1 MNLNTTNTH
10 NTKNPKTGAVM
21 VVGGGIGGMQAAL
34 DLADS
39 GFYVYLVEKSS
50 SIGGRMAQ
58 LDKTF
63 PTNDCSMCIMSPKLV
78 ECGRHLNIEILT
90 LSEIENIDGEEGN
103 FQVRVHQKARYIDP
117 DKCTGCGDCAQ
128 ACPVSLPDEFNQKL
142 GMRAA
147 TYLTYPQSVPRVYAI
162 DKLDR
167 PPCISAC
174 PANIN
179 VQGYV
184 AMVKAGKYK
193 EAIEIIMKDMPL
205 PGILG
210 RVCVRFCEE
219 QCRRKEL
226 DEPVSIKELKR
237 FAADQVDILSL
248 PIPEIPY
255 KEGRVAIIGS
265 GPSGLAAAYFLALD
279 GYRSTIFEALDIP
292 GGMLAVGIPEFRL
305 PREVVEAEIAN
316 ITRYGVEI
324 QTNSPIGKDK
334 TIDDLLDKD
343 GFKAVYIATG
353 AHKGMKLNIPGED
366 DYATF
371 SQCAPWLREVNQG
384 AIKEIK
390 GKVIVLGGGNAAI
403 DAARVSLR
411 LGADEVHI
419 VYRRTRNEMP
429 ADPFEIE
436 EALAEGIQ
444 LHVLITPTEVEG
456 DHGTLTGITCLKNRL
471 GEPDSSGRRRP
482 VPIEGS
488 EFFIPADHIIAAIG
502 QTLDTSFAADTKDIT
517 FSDYGLLT
525 VNPDTLATKKKG
537 VFAGG
542 DVVTGP
548 RTVIEAIAQGK
559 QAAAA
564 IAASLQ
570 GNEIPSFTETDHTEK
585 TYTPIDP
592 HEPQKA
598 RAPVPTLPVTERI
611 HTFEEA
617 NLSMDE
623 ATAQQEAGRCLD
635 CGVCCECFQCVEAC
649 KAEAIDHDMTD
660 KWLDITVGSVI
671 LAPGFQPYDP
681 ALNDTYHY
689 GHFPNVV
696 TSLEFER
703 ILSASG
709 PYEGHLI
716 RPSDKKEPKKIAWIQ
731 CVGSRNTHVGDKGY
745 CSAVCCTYAIKQAM
759 VAKEHSSEPLDA
771 AIFFIDIRTYGK
783 DFEKFFN
790 RAKDDVGVRFIKS
803 RINNILPGEE
813 EGNLTIRYTD
823 EAGRIIHEEFDI
835 VVLSVGLDIPQESMA
850 LAQKMGVELNTY
862 NFVSTKTFEPVRTT
876 KDGIYICGAFQGPK
890 DIPETV
896 MQASAAAAATSG
908 FLADQRHTLTKEKE
922 YPEEI
927 DITGQEARI
936 GVFVCHCGI
945 NIGGVVN
952 VPEVTEYAS
961 TLPHVV
967 VTDENLFTCS
977 QDTQDRIKERI
988 EEFKLNR
995 VVVASCSART
1005 HEPLFQD
1012 TIREAGLNPYL
1023 FSMANIRDQDSWVHQ
1038 SDKEGATKK
1047 AKDLVRMAVA
1057 YAAELSPLYRST
1069 LPVIKRALIVGGGIA
1084 GMTAA
1089 LNIAQQGFAVVLV
1102 EIEKELGG
1110 MGRKIHRTLQG
1121 DNIQKYV
1128 NDLIEK
1134 VMQNEKIEILTET
1147 IVVDFSG
1154 TKGNFKTALT
1164 VGPAMYH
1171 REINH
1176 GALIVATGA
1185 LEYTPQEYLYGESE
1199 KVKTQV
1205 ELEDILS
1212 GEESRIKEW
1221 KNVVMIQCVGSRNKE
1236 NPNCSRVC
1244 CQQAIKNAIAVK
1256 EINPDTNIFILH
1268 RDIRTYAFLEDYY
1281 RKAREM
1287 GIHFVR
1293 YKEDEEPKV
1302 EQSEGG
1308 IHVTVKDLTL
1318 GREITFNPDQVILSA
1333 GVVAGDI
1340 EELASII
1347 KAPLTNE
1354 RFFLEAHVKLRP
1366 VDTQSDGIFICG
1378 LAHSPR
1384 LIDESISQALA
1395 ASSRAC
1401 CLLSQDSIEVGGVV
1415 ATVDP
1420 DLCAAC
1426 LICVRTCPYEVP
1438 FINADGVSEIDI
1450 SKCHGCGVCAAECPA
1465 KAITLSHFQ
1474 DAQILAQIDALMEA
1488 G

>member
-1 MNLNTTNTH
+1 MITFKLNG
-10 NTKNPKTGAVM
+10 KDV
-21 VVGGGIGGMQAAL
+21 Q
-34 DLADS
+34 
-39 GFYVYLVEKSS
+39 
-50 SIGGRMAQ
+50 
-58 LDKTF
+58 
-63 PTNDCSMCIMSPKLV
+63 
-78 ECGRHLNIEILT
+78 
-90 LSEIENIDGEEGN
+90 GEEGEYIL
-103 FQVRVHQKARYIDP
+103 QVAERYGIDIPTLCYHKALEPAGMCRLCTVELYDGRRTRFVTACNYPIWESMEVNTDTEAVHKGRKLIVELLLSR
-117 DKCTGCGDCAQ
+117 
-128 ACPVSLPDEFNQKL
+128 CPH
-142 GMRAA
+142 
-147 TYLTYPQSVPRVYAI
+147 VPI
-162 DKLDR
+162 
-167 PPCISAC
+167 
-174 PANIN
+174 
-179 VQGYV
+179 
-184 AMVKAGKYK
+184 
-193 EAIEIIMKDMPL
+193 
-205 PGILG
+205 
-210 RVCVRFCEE
+210 
-219 QCRRKEL
+219 
-226 DEPVSIKELKR
+226 IKELAERYGLKEPR
-237 FAADQVDILSL
+237 FKKENDDCILCGLCTRICERMGNSAISLTGRGVDMKVDTPFHIQTDVCMACGACASVCPTGHIKLDDITKHAIT
-248 PIPEIPY
+248 PIPSEYDMGLKGRKPIYVPY
-255 KEGRVAIIGS
+255 AQAVPNTPAI
-265 GPSGLAAAYFLALD
+265 D
-279 GYRSTIFEALDIP
+279 R
-292 GGMLAVGIPEFRL
+292 
-305 PREVVEAEIAN
+305 
-316 ITRYGVEI
+316 
-324 QTNSPIGKDK
+324 
-334 TIDDLLDKD
+334 
-343 GFKAVYIATG
+343 
-353 AHKGMKLNIPGED
+353 
-366 DYATF
+366 
-371 SQCAPWLREVNQG
+371 SQCLHFKTGGCQICAEFCGVG
-384 AIKEIK
+384 AIDFTQQDEKIK
-390 GKVIVLGGGNAAI
+390 
-403 DAARVSLR
+403 
-411 LGADEVHI
+411 
-419 VYRRTRNEMP
+419 
-429 ADPFEIE
+429 
-436 EALAEGIQ
+436 
-444 LHVLITPTEVEG
+444 
-456 DHGTLTGITCLKNRL
+456 LK
-471 GEPDSSGRRRP
+471 
-482 VPIEGS
+482 
-488 EFFIPADHIIAAIG
+488 
-502 QTLDTSFAADTKDIT
+502 
-517 FSDYGLLT
+517 
-525 VNPDTLATKKKG
+525 
-537 VFAGG
+537 
-542 DVVTGP
+542 
-548 RTVIEAIAQGK
+548 
-559 QAAAA
+559 
-564 IAASLQ
+564 
-570 GNEIPSFTETDHTEK
+570 
-585 TYTPIDP
+585 
-592 HEPQKA
+592 
-598 RAPVPTLPVTERI
+598 
-611 HTFEEA
+611 
-617 NLSMDE
+617 
-623 ATAQQEAGRCLD
+623 
-635 CGVCCECFQCVEAC
+635 
-649 KAEAIDHDMTD
+649 
-660 KWLDITVGSVI
+660 VGSI
-671 LAPGFQPYDP
+671 IIAPGFQPYDP
-681 ALNDTYHY
+681 ALNDTYQY
-689 GHFPNVV
+689 GRFPNVV

-731 CVGSRNTHVGDKGY
+731 CVGSRNTNVGDKGY

-759 VAKEHSSEPLDA
+759 VAKEHSSEPLDT

-790 RAKDDVGVRFIKS
+790 RARDDVGVRFIKS

-823 EAGRIIHEEFDI
+823 EAGRIIHEEFNI

-876 KDGIYICGAFQGPK
+876 KDGIYTCGAFQGPK

-896 MQASAAAAATSG
+896 MQASASAAATSG
-908 FLADQRHTLTKEKE
+908 LLADQRHTLTKEKE

-927 DITGQEARI
+927 DITGQEPRI

-1057 YAAELSPLYRST
+1057 NAAELSPLYRST
-1069 LPVIKRALIVGGGIA
+1069 LPVVKRALIIGGGIA

-1089 LNIAQQGFAVVLV
+1089 LNIAHQGFEVVLV

-1128 NDLIEK
+1128 DELLEK
-1134 VMQNEKIEILTET
+1134 VTQNEKIEVLTET

-1185 LEYTPQEYLYGESE
+1185 LEYRPQEYLYGESE

-1212 GEESRIKEW
+1212 EEESRIKEW

-1244 CQQAIKNAIAVK
+1244 CQQAIKNAIAIK

-1308 IHVTVKDLTL
+1308 IQVTVKDLTL

-1333 GVVAGDI
+1333 GVVAGDT
-1340 EELASII
+1340 EELASIL

-1354 RFFLEAHVKLRP
+1354 HFFLEAHVKLRP

-1378 LAHSPR
+1378 MAHSPR

-1415 ATVDP
+1415 AKVDP
-1420 DLCAAC
+1420 ELCAAC
-1426 LICVRTCPYEVP
+1426 LICVRACPYDVP
-1438 FINADGVSEIDI
+1438 FINEDGVSEIDI

-1465 KAITLSHFQ
+1465 KAITLSHFE
-1474 DAQILAQIDALMEA
+1474 DTQILAQIDALMEA